1 MAESLIF
8 KARVLDSREP
18 NCIKL
23 CWCVQHTPYSC
34 RTNLKLIFSNPSLC
48 ARHFKGGFD
57 NLHKFSFAGKKN
69 L

>member
-8 KARVLDSREP
+8 KARVLESREP

-34 RTNLKLIFSNPSLC
+34 RTNLKLIFSHPSLC
-48 ARHFKGGFD
+48 VRHFKSVF
-57 NLHKFSFAGKKN
+57 
-69 L
+69 